1 MQVQVLILRSMC
13 DLTSRCDTLKRQFTF
28 WFHFNA
34 RQTEKIS
41 EQQDLLKSRKNE
53 METLNEKISSNR
65 QFGVRVGYPTQTGAV
80 YSTQSGASAVHQTQ
94 SGATA
99 GYPKKSRNSTALS
112 TI

>member
-1 MQVQVLILRSMC
+1 MC

-53 METLNEKISSNR
+53 METLNEKIIELQEKMIKRKVMMNMQYR
-65 QFGVRVGYPTQTGAV
+65 FLFFY
-80 YSTQSGASAVHQTQ
+80 
-94 SGATA
+94 
-99 GYPKKSRNSTALS
+99 
-112 TI
+112 

>member
-53 METLNEKISSNR
+53 METLNEKIIELQEKMIKRKVMMNMQYR
-65 QFGVRVGYPTQTGAV
+65 F
-80 YSTQSGASAVHQTQ
+80 
-94 SGATA
+94 
-99 GYPKKSRNSTALS
+99 LFF
-112 TI
+112 